1 MIRDSGRIMSLYLC
15 TMLSDALLKLSRG
28 GESQK
33 LRLVEYVALLI
44 KILEMLDSKD
54 RHKTVII
61 QRIH

>member
-1 MIRDSGRIMSLYLC
+1 MSLYLC

-28 GESQK
+28 DESQK